1 MADMCGIAGLMDH
14 RKRMSRGE
22 LADVARRMADTL
34 AHRGPDADG
43 AWVDDSAGVGLGY
56 RRLAIIDLSAEGNQ
70 PMVSPEG
77 RFVIVYNGEVYNFP
91 ELRRE
96 LEASGHGFRGH
107 SDTEVVLTAIV
118 AWGLRAALERM
129 VGMFAFA
136 LWDRDERRLHL
147 VRDRLGIKPLYYGRI
162 DGRFVFASEARALR
176 ICPGF
181 TGEIDREALAL
192 YMLRNCIPAP
202 YSIYRGIHKLPPGS
216 ILTLDDKGGE
226 AVISPYWS
234 LRQVAEAG
242 ARDPF
247 GGTDGEAVEALESV
261 IDEAV
266 RARLI
271 ADVPVGAFLSGGIDS
286 SIVTASMTHSHAKRV
301 RTYTVGFET
310 ADYDEAGDAAAVARH
325 LGTAHHPHTLT
336 AAEAVAVVPKLG
348 RLFDEPFA
356 DSSQIP
362 TYLVAEIARRDV
374 KVVLSGDGG
383 DELFAGYN
391 RHLWCER
398 VASWAAGKPRLL
410 LSGLAR
416 ALTVLAPESWDR
428 VLGAFE
434 PVLPAR
440 LRLSHPGDKLHKL
453 AGVLGAGDAGAM
465 YRALVGHWHDP
476 TSVVIG
482 GREPTSLASQ
492 NSSWADIPDFTRQML
507 YLDALTYLPDDIL
520 TKVDRATMAV
530 GLEARVPLLDHR
542 VVAFAWSLPTHLK
555 IRAGVGKHILRQA
568 LYRRVPQTIFE
579 RPKRG
584 FEVPLHQWL
593 RGPLRDWA
601 EDLLAPARLR
611 DEGFFAPAPI
621 EAMWR
626 EHLSG
631 RRNWHHHLWDVLMF
645 NAWLAEQKT

>member
-1 MADMCGIAGLMDH
+1 MVDMCGIAGLIDH
-14 RKRMSRGE
+14 RRRLSRTE

-43 AWVDDSAGVGLGY
+43 TWVDERAGVALGY
-56 RRLAIIDLSAEGNQ
+56 RRLAIIDLSVAGNQ
-70 PMVSPEG
+70 PMTSPEG

-96 LEASGHGFRGH
+96 LEAAGRRFRGH

-118 AWGLRAALERM
+118 AWGLREALERM

-147 VRDRLGIKPLYYGRI
+147 VRDRLGIKPLYHGRI

-176 ICPGF
+176 VCPGF
-181 TGEIDREALAL
+181 TGEIDRDALAL
-192 YMLRNCIPAP
+192 YMLRNCVPAP
-202 YSIYRGIHKLPPGS
+202 YSIYRGVHKLPPGS
-216 ILTLDDKGGE
+216 ILTVDDNGGE
-226 AVISPYWS
+226 AVVSPYWS
-234 LRQVAEAG
+234 LKEVAEAG

-247 GGTDGEAVEALESV
+247 RGADGEAVEALESV
-261 IDEAV
+261 IDAAV

-271 ADVPVGAFLSGGIDS
+271 ADVPIGAFLSGGIDS
-286 SIVTASMTHSHAKRV
+286 SVVTASMQNGGRERV

-310 ADYDEAGDAAAVARH
+310 ADYDEAKDAAAVARH
-325 LGTAHHPHTLT
+325 LGTEHHPHTLT

-398 VASWAAGKPRLL
+398 VAGWAAGKPRVL
-410 LSGLAR
+410 LSALAR
-416 ALTVLAPESWDR
+416 AMTVLAPESWDR
-428 VLGAFE
+428 LLGAFE
-434 PVLPAR
+434 PVLPPR
-440 LRLSHPGDKLHKL
+440 LRLSHAGDKLHKL
-453 AGVLGAGDAGAM
+453 ASVLGAGDARGM
-465 YRALVGHWHDP
+465 YRALIGHWHDP
-476 TSVVIG
+476 TRVVVG
-482 GREPTSLASQ
+482 GREPASLASEHGE
-492 NSSWADIPDFTRQML
+492 WAVLPDFTRQML
-507 YLDALTYLPDDIL
+507 YLDARTYLPDDIL

-542 VVAFAWSLPTHLK
+542 VVALAWRLPTDLK
-555 IRAGVGKHILRQA
+555 IRDGVGKHILRQA
-568 LYRRVPQTIFE
+568 LYRRVPRAIFE

-584 FEVPLHQWL
+584 FEVPLHEWL

-611 DEGFFAPAPI
+611 EEGFFAPAPI

-645 NAWLAEQKT
+645 GAWLAAQKA